1 MNKFDEISRLM
12 SASHQ
17 LYDQWAKK
25 NGISYNILAVFYSII
40 HYPNC
45 TQKDIS
51 EHWGLAKQTVFSVCQ
66 QLVKQEL
73 IIFLTDD
80 EDKRSK
86 ILYLS
91 DKGKSIAQ
99 PIIDK
104 IYTIEMAVIKQ
115 FGEQEMNDFVLNLQK
130 LSGIIK
136 QQIKE

>member
-91 DKGKSIAQ
+91 DKGRSIAQ

-115 FGEQEMNDFVLNLQK
+115 FGEQEMNDLVLNLQK

>member
-115 FGEQEMNDFVLNLQK
+115 FGEQEMNDLVLNLQK

>member
-17 LYDQWAKK
+17 LYDKWARKK
-25 NGISYNILAVFYSII
+25 GINYNILAVFYSII

-66 QLVKQEL
+66 QLAKQEL
-73 IIFLTDD
+73 LAFFTDD

-86 ILYLS
+86 VLYLT
-91 DKGKSIAQ
+91 DKGKAIAQ
-99 PIIDK
+99 PIIDE
-104 IYTIEMAVIKQ
+104 IYTIEMSVIKQ
-115 FGEQEMNDFVLNLQK
+115 FGEQEMAELVLNLQK
-130 LSGIIK
+130 LSGIIE
-136 QQIKE
+136 QQIEV

>member
-17 LYDQWAKK
+17 LYNQWAKK

-115 FGEQEMNDFVLNLQK
+115 FGEQEMNDLVLNLQK